1 MVKNIKRQLAALL
14 LMSGAA
20 SAALP
25 PVVDGNAQMGASPT
39 SAASMLGL
47 YNRLEQ
53 LQREVQQM
61 QGLIEEQAYV
71 IDNLKKRQRDLYI
84 DTDRR
89 ITQLEPGGKVGLG
102 SDLNLPTTPG
112 TSVQPEQESSKIK
125 QPAQTLVNGSQDKL
139 AYDKAFSSL
148 KSGRYKQSITDFSGF
163 VKNFPQSVYLPNAL
177 YWLGEASYVNRD
189 FKRAVD
195 EFNKVVTQYPAH
207 SKAKDALLKIGFI
220 QYESKQWK
228 QSKETLTKVSTS
240 YPGTTVAGLAQKRL
254 DKLRQEK
261 H

>member
-1 MVKNIKRQLAALL
+1 
-14 LMSGAA
+14 
-20 SAALP
+20 
-25 PVVDGNAQMGASPT
+25 MGASST

-61 QGLIEEQAYV
+61 QGQIEEQAYV
-71 IDNLKKRQRDLYI
+71 IDNLKKRQRDLYL

-89 ITQLEPGGKVGLG
+89 LVQLESGGGL
-102 SDLNLPTTPG
+102 SSPVVPAQSEQ
-112 TSVQPEQESSKIK
+112 SVEIK
-125 QPAQTLVNGSQDKL
+125 QPALVNSSQGKL

-148 KSGRYKQSITDFSGF
+148 KSGRYKQSIIDFSGF
-163 VKNFPQSVYLPNAL
+163 VKNFPKSIYLPNAL

-220 QYESKQWK
+220 QYERKQWK

-240 YPGTTVAGLAQKRL
+240 YPGTTVASLAQKRL
-254 DKLRQEK
+254 EKLRQAK

>member
-1 MVKNIKRQLAALL
+1 MVKNIKRQLAVLL
-14 LMSGAA
+14 LMSGAV

-25 PVVDGNAQMGASPT
+25 PVVNGNARLGASST
-39 SAASMLGL
+39 SASTMLGL

-61 QGLIEEQAYV
+61 RGQIEEQNY
-71 IDNLKKRQRDLYI
+71 IIETLKKRQRDLYI
-84 DTDRR
+84 DADRR
-89 ITQLEPGGKVGLG
+89 LSQLEPNGKVV
-102 SDLNLPTTPG
+102 LNGDSPQSISVANSTVQKPTIDQSV
-112 TSVQPEQESSKIK
+112 TSNEP
-125 QPAQTLVNGSQDKL
+125 QDKL

-148 KSGRYKQSITDFSGF
+148 KSGRYQQSITDFSGF
-163 VKNFPQSVYLPNAL
+163 VKNFPNSIYLPNAM

-189 FKRAVD
+189 SERAVA
-195 EFNKVVTQYPAH
+195 EFNKVVFQFPAH
-207 SKAKDALLKIGFI
+207 PKAKDALLKIGFI
-220 QYESKQWK
+220 QYQNKQWE

-240 YPGTTVAGLAQKRL
+240 YPGTTAADLAQKRL

>member
-1 MVKNIKRQLAALL
+1 MVEKIKRQLAALL

-25 PVVDGNAQMGASPT
+25 PVVDGNAQMGASST

-47 YNRLEQ
+47 YKRLEQ

-61 QGLIEEQAYV
+61 QGQMEEQAYL
-71 IDNLKKRQRDLYI
+71 IENLKKRQRDLYL

-89 ITQLEPGGKVGLG
+89 LVQLETGETVVLG
-102 SDLNLPTTPG
+102 ADSNPLNTTN
-112 TSVQPEQESSKIK
+112 SSSKPEQTAITTE
-125 QPAQTLVNGSQDKL
+125 QPALVNGSQDKL
-139 AYDKAFSSL
+139 AYDRAFSSL
-148 KSGRYKQSITDFSGF
+148 KSGRYKQSITDFSAF
-163 VKNFPQSVYLPNAL
+163 AKNFPQSVYLPNAL

-195 EFNKVVTQYPAH
+195 EFNKVVSQYPAH
-207 SKAKDALLKIGFI
+207 AKAKDALLKIGFI
-220 QYESKQWK
+220 QYEQKQWK
-228 QSKETLTKVSTS
+228 ESKETLTKVSSS
-240 YPGTTVAGLAQKRL
+240 YPDTTVASLAQKRL